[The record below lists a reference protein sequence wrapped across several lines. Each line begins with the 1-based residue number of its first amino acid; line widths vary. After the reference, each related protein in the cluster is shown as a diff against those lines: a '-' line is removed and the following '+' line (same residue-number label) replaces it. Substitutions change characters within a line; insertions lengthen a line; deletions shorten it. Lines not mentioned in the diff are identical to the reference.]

1 MQACEE
7 AKKKRCRLKSTYD
20 EEKSNKIK
28 NMTGLINESEEKII
42 NEIEDLGK

>member
-1 MQACEE
+1 VKKQ
-7 AKKKRCRLKSTYD
+7 KKKRCRLKSTYD

-28 NMTGLINESEEKII
+28 NITGLINESEEKIV